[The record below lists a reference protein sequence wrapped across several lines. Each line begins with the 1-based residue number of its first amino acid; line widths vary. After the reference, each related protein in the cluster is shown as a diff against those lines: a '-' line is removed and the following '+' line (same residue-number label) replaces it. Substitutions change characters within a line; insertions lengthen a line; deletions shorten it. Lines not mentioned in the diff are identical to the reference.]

1 LVGNIQ
7 PGDFVTGVV
16 LALLGFED
24 DSGKFNVE
32 DICCADI
39 PISKSSSILPSEPK
53 YLALVSG
60 FDIGSGHDSLLSIQE
75 MVFTLMGKTGIP
87 EVQKMMSQVSRL
99 IIAGNSLSSATQD
112 RSVLDKA
119 RYLLRNN
126 MAASI
131 EAIQQL
137 DDFLF
142 QLASSIPVDLMPGPH
157 DPANYV
163 LPQQPLHH
171 CMLPQSYSCSTFQT
185 VGNPYSCCIAGR
197 IVTGT
202 SGQPINDI
210 RKNSMLE
217 TALDALEKTLE
228 WRHMCPTAP
237 DTLGC
242 YPYKDD
248 DPFIFD
254 RCPDIYFAGNQDVFG
269 DRLWKS
275 AEGQSVRLISI
286 PRFSETSTVVLV
298 DIVSL
303 ECHTLSF
310 GTETNK

>member
-1 LVGNIQ
+1 M
-7 PGDFVTGVV
+7 
-16 LALLGFED
+16 
-24 DSGKFNVE
+24 
-32 DICCADI
+32 
-39 PISKSSSILPSEPK
+39 
-53 YLALVSG
+53 
-60 FDIGSGHDSLLSIQE
+60 QE

-87 EVQKMMSQVSRL
+87 ELQKMMSQVARL

-112 RSVLDKA
+112 RGVLDKA

-137 DDFLF
+137 DNFMF
-142 QLASSIPVDLMPGPH
+142 QLASSMPVDLMPGPH

-171 CMLPQSYSCSTFQT
+171 CMLPQSHGCSTFRT
-185 VGNPYSCCIAGR
+185 VGNPYSFR
-197 IVTGT
+197 IGGCLVAGT
-202 SGQPINDI
+202 SGQPIDDI
-210 RKNSMLE
+210 LKNSTLE

-242 YPYKDD
+242 YPYEDD
-248 DPFIFD
+248 DPFIFEQ
-254 RCPDIYFAGNQDVFG
+254 CPDIYFAGNQDVFA

-286 PRFSETSTVVLV
+286 PRFSESGTVVLI
-298 DIVSL
+298 DISSL

-310 GTETNK
+310 GTETSN

>member
-1 LVGNIQ
+1 
-7 PGDFVTGVV
+7 
-16 LALLGFED
+16 
-24 DSGKFNVE
+24 
-32 DICCADI
+32 
-39 PISKSSSILPSEPK
+39 
-53 YLALVSG
+53 
-60 FDIGSGHDSLLSIQE
+60 

-99 IIAGNSLSSATQD
+99 IVAGNSLSSATQD

-137 DDFLF
+137 DDFMF
-142 QLASSIPVDLMPGPH
+142 QLASSMPVDLMPGPH
-157 DPANYV
+157 DPANFV

-171 CMLPQSYSCSTFQT
+171 CMLPQSYHCSTFRT
-185 VGNPYSCCIAGR
+185 VGNPYSCRIGGR
-197 IVTGT
+197 LVTGT

-210 RKNSMLE
+210 LKNSTLE

-242 YPYKDD
+242 YPYDND

-254 RCPDIYFAGNQDVFG
+254 QCPDIYFAGNQDVFA

-275 AEGQSVRLISI
+275 VQGQSVRLISI
-286 PRFSETSTVVLV
+286 PRFSQTATVVMIDV
-298 DIVSL
+298 NTL

-310 GTETNK
+310 GTETSN